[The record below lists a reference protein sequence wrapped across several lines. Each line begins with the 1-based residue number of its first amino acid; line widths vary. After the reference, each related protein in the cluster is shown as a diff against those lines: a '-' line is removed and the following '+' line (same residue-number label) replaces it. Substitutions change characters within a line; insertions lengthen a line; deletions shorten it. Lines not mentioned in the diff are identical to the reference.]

1 MNLVPPFFFVPA
13 RRKANPV
20 ASSASLVLLPPLCF
34 PPVFDLVYFAS
45 FLPHTNAWNM
55 KLIHDDATVSSIC
68 EQLLWPVYPMNIRGL
83 MRSQYQ
89 ACYVPVLSRLHF
101 GSMKGCTNYEVPFP
115 SFLIFF
121 DHTDDTGL
129 THEHSRTYFYVL
141 KQDCALYAVGQRASL
156 LLRRSL

>member
-101 GSMKGCTNYEVPFP
+101 GSMKGCTKYPFLLFSSSSTTP
-115 SFLIFF
+115 TTQDWRMNIREHIF
-121 DHTDDTGL
+121 TCWNKN
-129 THEHSRTYFYVL
+129 VL
-141 KQDCALYAVGQRASL
+141 CTR
-156 LLRRSL
+156 